1 MGARP
6 SFARRCAV
14 LSLLLC
20 SWSTASGATPTWVK
34 LAPAGAFPDENTNAF
49 AADASGDL
57 IFFGGCGPSGC
68 NTSTG
73 VWRLSDA
80 YGVAGTTAWTQLS
93 TAGGPPAGRHSHAI
107 LYDSGPGD
115 NALFIFGGCEGG
127 CFPTGTDAWLL
138 SNGNGRDPMTP
149 TWTALSTNT
158 FPNSPFVQGGLFA
171 LDAANGRVI
180 IFGGQDGGGFV
191 CNEISPG
198 VEVLPLESS
207 PLAWTSLS
215 PSGGPPPG
223 QYFPHGGYDPASN
236 RLVAFGGNGCSGIS
250 NAVWVLD
257 GANGLPP
264 GTQRWT
270 QLLPEGAPGA
280 PPPLGSVATYSPV
293 ANTLFVL
300 QFRAHAAP
308 DFWRLTNASG
318 FDSSGAAATPMW
330 SSVAPTGG
338 PANASPFGIAYDA
351 ASDRLSVPLAILS
364 DDQSHV
370 VSTEVWILMG
380 VTAAPNLPPVA
391 ITGPDQVLECSGAGS
406 QPALVRADGSFDPDG
421 DALTYQWF
429 DDANHLVATIADPT
443 VSVPFGKHPFSVVVD
458 DGRGATGTASTNV
471 TVQDTTPPSITCP
484 APVSAECTGSQQA
497 SATPGAAFASDIC
510 SAVTITGPSGAAS
523 YPLGRTELTFSAM
536 DRSGNSSS
544 CQSSVT
550 VVDTTAPT
558 ITCPAP
564 ITAECTGNEAASV
577 TSGAASASDVCGPV
591 TVSGPAGRAEYPLG
605 TVTLNYF
612 ATDESGNTSTCSS
625 SIRVQDTTPP
635 TISCPAP
642 VTAECTGSASARVA
656 TGAPTASDVC
666 SAVTVSGPSGAASYP
681 LGTTALTFSASD
693 RTGNA
698 SSCQSSVTVV
708 DTTPPT
714 ISCPPPVVVEC
725 TADASAFVVPEAA
738 LAGDVCTPVRVT
750 EPRAGPYPLGTTM
763 VSYSATDQ
771 SGNASS
777 CSSSITVAD
786 TTPPAF
792 DPSSLADRTVVGG
805 CTSQPVAFEP
815 PAAGDACTQVRVV
828 CGSVAGN
835 SFGANTVT
843 CMATD
848 ASGNV
853 STVTLRVNVLEP
865 LQIVFDPP
873 LVGAGV
879 NNLFR
884 PGQAIPHK
892 VQLFDCGSADVTA
905 SAPVEVKLFVSRGAN
920 GGGTDLI
927 NDMDDFVG
935 IGDVDGRMILVEGAY
950 RFNLKTNTAD
960 YPGGGQV
967 FLSHVTAYYTSAPA
981 LLAGAGDARLVSR

>member
-1 MGARP
+1 
-6 SFARRCAV
+6 V

-20 SWSTASGATPTWVK
+20 SWSTASRATPTWVK

-223 QYFPHGGYDPASN
+223 QYVPHGGYDPASN

-484 APVSAECTGSQQA
+484 APSGAECTGRQQA

-523 YPLGRTELTFSAM
+523 SPLGRTELTFSAM

-550 VVDTTAPT
+550 VVDTTA
-558 ITCPAP
+558 
-564 ITAECTGNEAASV
+564 
-577 TSGAASASDVCGPV
+577 
-591 TVSGPAGRAEYPLG
+591 
-605 TVTLNYF
+605 
-612 ATDESGNTSTCSS
+612 
-625 SIRVQDTTPP
+625 P

-666 SAVTVSGPSGAASYP
+666 SAVTVSGPSGTASYP

-693 RTGNA
+693 RTGNT

-750 EPRAGPYPLGTTM
+750 EPTAGPYPLGTTM

-920 GGGTDLI
+920 GSGTDLI

-935 IGDVDGRMILVEGAY
+935 IGDVGDRMILVEGAY

-960 YPGGGQV
+960 YPGAGQV